1 MKEYIELEVAHDAI
15 KKLQEKLE
23 TNDDKAWAVNKPYYK
38 GLAMARGI
46 LNETPAADVEL
57 VRHGKWIEHHGQSYL
72 VLPMKYDEDG
82 EPILQPYISYECSIC
97 GRRES
102 VKEPYCHC
110 GAKMDEE

>member
-1 MKEYIELEVAHDAI
+1 MNNNKEYIEINKDTFPTPFSKRLNGYM
-15 KKLQEKLE
+15 QGW
-23 TNDDKAWAVNKPYYK
+23 DDCLSSVMQHK
-38 GLAMARGI
+38 
-46 LNETPAADVEL
+46 TADVEL

-72 VLPMKYDEDG
+72 VLPMKYDKDG

-110 GAKMDEE
+110 GAKMDEGK